1 MATKTAGKFG
11 YLVSYKTT
19 KTGRRA
25 VVNVYRFLK
34 DHPAGVVFLGA
45 RQFSCNTWRGP
56 NQEAQHLIDRTER
69 PRGVRLFNDDGSR
82 TAAVITL
89 VDLDPVLLS
98 F

>member
-19 KTGRRA
+19 KNGRRA
-25 VVNVYRFLK
+25 AVNVYRFLK

-45 RQFSCNTWRGP
+45 RQFDCGAWRGA
-56 NQEAQHLIDRTER
+56 NTEAQHIISQTEH
-69 PRGVRLFNDDGSR
+69 PLGVRLFNDDGSR

-98 F
+98 